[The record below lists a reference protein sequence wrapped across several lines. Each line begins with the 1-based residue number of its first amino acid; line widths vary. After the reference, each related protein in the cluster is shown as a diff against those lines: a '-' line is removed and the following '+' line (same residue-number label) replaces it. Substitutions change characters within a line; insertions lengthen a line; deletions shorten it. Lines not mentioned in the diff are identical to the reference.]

1 MGFNRRFLDKEKCF
15 HFLQT
20 SSLLQLYGK
29 SDMLIF
35 EDTES
40 EDIYEMFK
48 QGKTDKE
55 IAEHY
60 GIQRVEPN
68 NYG

>member
-15 HFLQT
+15 HFLKT
-20 SSLLQLYGK
+20 SSLLTLYGK

-35 EDTES
+35 EDDES
-40 EDIYEMFK
+40 SNIYEMFK
-48 QGKTDKE
+48 QGKSDKE

-60 GIQRVEPN
+60 GIQRTEPQDN
-68 NYG
+68 G